1 MQDNQQQLGS
11 PTINTPL
18 QPPLDSIPWQRV
30 LDQIPCAAL
39 IHAGGVIQYANPAAA
54 FLAGC
59 ADAGSLAGQCVDRVL
74 SDTGLPTC
82 DSRSPQSEPPSQ
94 SSYRTRLVRHDGET
108 VAVEVTHRALDQE
121 GPLRVCTVLRDISV
135 EQRLEDEL
143 QHLTASV
150 SAGLWSL
157 QIDSEGRWREHLRS
171 PVMESI
177 EEARQ
182 KSEEQR
188 QSHLEELA
196 HAGRLST
203 MGQLVAAIAHEIN
216 QPLYA
221 ISNYAGA
228 CHNAMQQGTDSSRE
242 KVSNWI
248 KEIEHQARRA
258 GLIIAKLGDFV
269 RKSPPQRSTHDLN
282 KLIVDSLDLLRLE
295 AHSHQV
301 RLGLELASSMPSVL
315 ADRVQIEQIVVN
327 LVRNAFDALEGVPPA
342 ERRVAVRTEHLGDRV
357 SVHVEDCGKGL
368 TAEEHRLLFEPFF
381 TTKSKGTGM
390 GLAISRSIIEAHGGR
405 LWATDNPLA
414 GATFHFELPAHGEDP
429 A

>member
-1 MQDNQQQLGS
+1 
-11 PTINTPL
+11 
-18 QPPLDSIPWQRV
+18 
-30 LDQIPCAAL
+30 
-39 IHAGGVIQYANPAAA
+39 
-54 FLAGC
+54 
-59 ADAGSLAGQCVDRVL
+59 
-74 SDTGLPTC
+74 
-82 DSRSPQSEPPSQ
+82 
-94 SSYRTRLVRHDGET
+94 VRHDGRT
-108 VAVEVTHRALDQE
+108 LAVEVTHLALDQE
-121 GPLRVCTVLRDISV
+121 EPLRVCTVLRDISV

-157 QIDSEGRWREHLRS
+157 QIDADGSVRLDGVLADTTDRKRA
-171 PVMESI
+171 
-177 EEARQ
+177 EEALQ
-182 KSEEQR
+182 QSEEQR

-221 ISNYAGA
+221 ISNYADA
-228 CHNAMQQGTDSSRE
+228 CHNAMQQGTDSSRD

-248 KEIEHQARRA
+248 KEIGHQARRA

-269 RKSPPQRSTHDLN
+269 RKSTPQRATHNLN

-295 AHSHQV
+295 ARSHQV
-301 RLGLELASSMPSVL
+301 RLGLELASPMPLVL
-315 ADRVQIEQIVVN
+315 ADRVQIEQTVVN
-327 LVRNAFDALEGVPPA
+327 LVRNAFDALESVPPT
-342 ERRVAVRTEHLGDRV
+342 ERRVAVRTEHLGNRV
-357 SVHVEDCGKGL
+357 GVHVEDCGKGL
-368 TAEEHRLLFEPFF
+368 TAEEHQLLFEPFF

-414 GATFHFELPAHGEDP
+414 GVTFHFELPAHGEDP